1 MKDKLI
7 LKGIRGFGYHGV
19 FESERLNGQEFIVDV
34 EMAAEFENLNDD
46 LNQTIDYSKIIDL
59 VSNEIASNPV
69 NLIETLAERIAIK
82 ILDFES
88 KIKKIIITV
97 HKPSAPV
104 SASVSDIA
112 VSISKER

>member
-1 MKDKLI
+1 MKDKVI
-7 LKGIRGFGYHGV
+7 LKGIKGFGYHGV

-34 EMAAEFENLNDD
+34 EMAAEFENLNDN
-46 LNQTIDYSKIIDL
+46 LNKTIDYSKIIDL

-82 ILDFES
+82 ILEFEN
-88 KIKKIIITV
+88 KIEKIIITV

-112 VSISKER
+112 VSVSKER

>member
-46 LNQTIDYSKIIDL
+46 LNKTIDYSK
-59 VSNEIASNPV
+59 
-69 NLIETLAERIAIK
+69 K
-82 ILDFES
+82 IGRAH
-88 KIKKIIITV
+88 V
-97 HKPSAPV
+97 
-104 SASVSDIA
+104 
-112 VSISKER
+112 

>member
-1 MKDKLI
+1 MKDKLLLI
-7 LKGIRGFGYHGV
+7 GIRGFGYHGV

-34 EMAAEFENLNDD
+34 EMSADFENLNDD

-59 VSNEIASNPV
+59 VSGEIVSNPV

-82 ILDFES
+82 ILEFES

-104 SASVSDIA
+104 SANVSDIA

>member
-34 EMAAEFENLNDD
+34 EMAAEFENLNDN
-46 LNQTIDYSKIIDL
+46 LNKTIDYSKIIDL

-82 ILDFES
+82 ILEFEN
-88 KIKKIIITV
+88 KIEKIIVYVEEEKIEWI
-97 HKPSAPV
+97 
-104 SASVSDIA
+104 D
-112 VSISKER
+112 

>member
-1 MKDKLI
+1 
-7 LKGIRGFGYHGV
+7 
-19 FESERLNGQEFIVDV
+19 
-34 EMAAEFENLNDD
+34 MAAEFENLNDN
-46 LNQTIDYSKIIDL
+46 LNKTIDYSKIIDL

-82 ILDFES
+82 ILEFEN
-88 KIKKIIITV
+88 KIEKIIITV

-112 VSISKER
+112 VSVSKER